1 MLGRGLMTHE
11 FASEALWE
19 ELRAATKDDF
29 LAVVGDPQMDETPD
43 AEFITHARTDIPALL
58 KVAALV
64 DEWIALSDELG
75 RTTLADRKARSLF
88 GKRDRAYWALRAA
101 IAELEALP

>member
-1 MLGRGLMTHE
+1 MSLESIRARVE
-11 FASEALWE
+11 
-19 ELRAATKDDF
+19 AATPGPWFNDYGTIGVDDH
-29 LAVVGDPQMDETPD
+29 GIGEMDETPD